1 MSILRVGLAQINTT
15 VGDLSGNRAAAE
27 EAIREARRLGA
38 HIVGL
43 PELTIT
49 GYPPEDLV
57 LWPSF
62 IEQNRNEL
70 DLLAATVQD
79 IVAVVGFVDRD
90 DAGNLYN
97 AGAILSEG
105 RVAGIYHKIHLPNYG
120 VFDERRYFK
129 PGSTCPVFQVAGA
142 TVGINVC
149 EDIWEPVGPSEVQSS
164 TGGADVLVNINAS
177 PYEMTKLDPRIAGGE
192 MSKLDLRVKMVTE
205 LARRNQTF
213 AVYVNQVGG
222 QDELMFDG
230 ASMVADPYGELVALA
245 PSFEE
250 SVFTVDLELEQVR
263 EARKANGRTR
273 YAPGELEKIGGVRT
287 VDVGE
292 AADIE
297 LPPTSKPQL
306 RKPGHTESVYKAL
319 VTGTRDY
326 VRKTGFEKVAIA
338 LSGGIDST
346 IVAAIA
352 VDALGPEN
360 VTGVSLPSR
369 YSSDHS
375 VSDAELLA
383 ERLGITLWK
392 LPIEPA
398 HLGFENLLSP
408 VFKDTEPGVAEEN
421 TQSRIRGTTMMAIA
435 NKFNWLV
442 LTTGNKSEMATGYAT
457 IYGDMAGAY
466 AVIKDI
472 PKTLV
477 YELCR
482 YRNEAGPDSPIPLS
496 VIEKPPS
503 AELRPG
509 QLDEDSLP
517 PYEVL
522 DRILDQY
529 VVQLK
534 SSDEIVAAESALGVE
549 GADEATVRRL
559 TRLIDINEYKRRQA
573 PPGPKITQLAF
584 GRDRRLPIANRYRG

>member
-1 MSILRVGLAQINTT
+1 MAVLRVALAQINTT
-15 VGDLSGNRAAAE
+15 VGDLEGNRMTAE
-27 EAIREARRLGA
+27 RAIERAKTMGA
-38 HIVGL
+38 HIVAA

-62 IEQNRNEL
+62 VDRNRAEL
-70 DLLAATVQD
+70 DRLAAGTHG

-90 DAGNLYN
+90 EQGNLYN
-97 AGAILSEG
+97 AGAIISDG
-105 RVAGIYHKIHLPNYG
+105 RIADVYHKIHLPNYG
-120 VFDERRYFK
+120 VFDERRYFT
-129 PGSTCPVFQVAGA
+129 PGDMCPVFQLAGA
-142 TVGINVC
+142 TVGVNVC
-149 EDIWEPVGPSEVQSS
+149 EDIWEPIGPSEVQSS
-164 TGGADVLVNINAS
+164 TGGADVIVNINGS
-177 PYEMTKLDPRIAGGE
+177 PFEIDKTER
-192 MSKLDLRVKMVTE
+192 RVKLVTD
-205 LARRNQTF
+205 LAKRNQTF

-222 QDELMFDG
+222 QDEIVFDG
-230 ASMVADPYGELVALA
+230 ASIVAGPRGELISLA

-250 SVFTVDLELEQVR
+250 SIYTVDLDTDEVRRVR
-263 EARKANGRTR
+263 ESGGRKVFT
-273 YAPGELEKIGGVRT
+273 PSELAAIGGVREVEMT
-287 VDVGE
+287 D
-292 AADIE
+292 APTNP
-297 LPPTSKPQL
+297 LPAQPEPPMHRQSRTQ
-306 RKPGHTESVYKAL
+306 RVYAAL

-352 VDALGPEN
+352 VDALGAEK
-360 VTGVSLPSR
+360 VTGVAMPSR
-369 YSSDHS
+369 YSSEGS
-375 VSDAELLA
+375 VSDAVELA
-383 ERLGITLWK
+383 ERLGIKLWR

-398 HLGFENLLSP
+398 HMGFEEMLEP
-408 VFKDTEPGVAEEN
+408 VFTGTEPGVAEEN
-421 TQSRIRGTTMMAIA
+421 TQSRVRGTAMMAIA

-466 AVIKDI
+466 AVIKDV

-477 YELCR
+477 YELCN
-482 YRNEAGPDSPIPLS
+482 YRNEAGPGSPIPQS
-496 VIEKPPS
+496 VIDKPPS
-503 AELRPG
+503 AELRPD

-522 DRILDQY
+522 DRILDAY
-529 VVQLK
+529 VVDLK
-534 SSDEIVAAESALGVE
+534 SSNEIVEEELALGEE

-573 PPGPKITQLAF
+573 PPGPKITSLAF